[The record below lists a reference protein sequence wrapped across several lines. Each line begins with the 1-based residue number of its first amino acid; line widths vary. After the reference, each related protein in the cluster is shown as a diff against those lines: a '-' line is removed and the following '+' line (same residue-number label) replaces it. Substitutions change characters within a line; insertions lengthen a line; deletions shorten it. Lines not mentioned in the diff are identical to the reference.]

1 MFSWC
6 TSISTSYFRSNLI
19 PNWATLH
26 VGTEHHLPPPSAR
39 QGSTST
45 FPPSRTNTSWE
56 SPRKLGCN
64 HAPIWMDMGILCVYI
79 YIDTQYIY
87 ICRYSI
93 HLRPQLIPMMPFIF
107 HPHFACRNFSA
118 TKLPTVLGQHF
129 FHRLTLVNS
138 PALAERRVVPVAS
151 SHLFTS
157 LHSFIS
163 LLMSID
169 LCSTKHYQTLFH
181 SWTLRKILSLAAG
194 RVAKFANWWKWCRL
208 VSRPFTSERPHLI
221 RITGMDRWRT
231 VIQGGD
237 IGSCSLVT
245 WPLRWFWGNIL

>member
-1 MFSWC
+1 MLAL
-6 TSISTSYFRSNLI
+6 SITCLLRLPDRGPQVLF
-19 PNWATLH
+19 
-26 VGTEHHLPPPSAR
+26 HLPEQTRPESLHESWDAIMLPS
-39 QGSTST
+39 G
-45 FPPSRTNTSWE
+45 W
-56 SPRKLGCN
+56 
-64 HAPIWMDMGILCVYI
+64 IWGFYVYI
-79 YIDTQYIY
+79 YRYTVYIY

>member
-1 MFSWC
+1 M
-6 TSISTSYFRSNLI
+6 
-19 PNWATLH
+19 
-26 VGTEHHLPPPSAR
+26 
-39 QGSTST
+39 
-45 FPPSRTNTSWE
+45 
-56 SPRKLGCN
+56 
-64 HAPIWMDMGILCVYI
+64 YI
-79 YIDTQYIY
+79 YIYYIY
-87 ICRYSI
+87 IYRYSI

-107 HPHFACRNFSA
+107 HPHFASRNFSA

-157 LHSFIS
+157 LHISSHLFTSLHSFIS

-169 LCSTKHYQTLFH
+169 LCSTKPYF
-181 SWTLRKILSLAAG
+181 RKILSLAAG

-208 VSRPFTSERPHLI
+208 VSRPFTSELLHLI

-245 WPLRWFWGNIL
+245 WPLRWCWGNIL